1 MPSAQPPAHTAPAQ
15 RRAPRKLA
23 PDSKLMVP
31 LDALRPTQITVGG
44 YHVAQKIHVTRRV
57 APEARAAFLDRHR
70 VHLVIAPEQLLYVV
84 DHHHWVRAWHDLGL
98 THVPGIVRADLSDM
112 DVPAF
117 WRHMVANHLVHPYDE
132 HGRRQPLSELPE
144 AIHDMRDDPYRS
156 LEAFVQLAGGYRKVK
171 TAYPDFRWADFF
183 RRHVPGPFDTP
194 HHFAFA
200 VANAFR
206 LAHSREARDLPGY
219 IGALGC

>member
-1 MPSAQPPAHTAPAQ
+1 MRSGQAPARTAPAP

-23 PDSKLMVP
+23 PDSKLLVP
-31 LDALRPTQITVGG
+31 LDALHPTQITVGG
-44 YHVAQKIHVTRRV
+44 YHVAQKVHTTRRV

-70 VHLVIAPEQLLYVV
+70 VHLVIGPEQVLYVV

-98 THVPGIVRADLSDM
+98 THVPGIVRADLSDL

-132 HGRRQPLSELPE
+132 HGRRRPLTELPE

-200 VANAFR
+200 VASAFR
-206 LAHSREARDLPGY
+206 LAHSREAKDLPGY